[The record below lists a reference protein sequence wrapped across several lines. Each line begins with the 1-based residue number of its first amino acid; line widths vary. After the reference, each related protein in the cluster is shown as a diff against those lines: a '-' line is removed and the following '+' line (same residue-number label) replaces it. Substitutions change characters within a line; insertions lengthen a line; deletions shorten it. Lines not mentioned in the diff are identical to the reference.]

1 MSGAL
6 LELLGPMVDFPTDDG
21 VVDGIDL
28 AVGGQIVFEG
38 AIC

>member
-1 MSGAL
+1 MSRAL
-6 LELLGPMVDFPTDDG
+6 VELLGPMVEFPTDDG

-28 AVGGQIVFEG
+28 AVGGQVVFEG

>member
-6 LELLGPMVDFPTDDG
+6 VELLGPMLGCPTDDG
-21 VVDGIDL
+21 VVDSIDL
-28 AVGGQIVFEG
+28 AVGGQVVLEG